1 MEHTI
6 LERKDCGLK
15 AFACET
21 PQFKTARHSVH
32 LVLPLTTPEAAA
44 ANAIVP
50 NVSARATRAYPDYTA
65 FGKRLAELYGASV
78 QAGVSRVGDN
88 QILTLAAS
96 GIANRYAFG
105 GEDVQGALAE
115 ILESIVFT
123 PLFDAD
129 GLFPEDGFRQEQRQ
143 LLETLDAEFNEKR
156 IYAKKRCTEL
166 MFAGEPAGIPHTGTR
181 EAIRSAT
188 RASAKAAWENL
199 VRSAAV
205 CQFSIG
211 DGADA
216 RFSERLAE
224 KLGARTVLPT
234 ETKPHPAPSRVNRV
248 TEEMPLAQSKL
259 VMGMHVGT
267 TPAQRLV
274 TRLTAAIFGGTPS
287 SKLFLSVREKQSL
300 CYYCSAQYD
309 TPKNVI
315 FVQSGVETAN
325 LERAEEAILTEL
337 CAMQAGEIS
346 DEEILHAKLALCNS
360 YHSVADS
367 AASMESW
374 YLSCML
380 QNNVRAPEEDAA
392 AVMKITKDEIVEA
405 ANRIALDTVYRL
417 KGDAKAE

>member
-156 IYAKKRCTEL
+156 I
-166 MFAGEPAGIPHTGTR
+166 
-181 EAIRSAT
+181 
-188 RASAKAAWENL
+188 
-199 VRSAAV
+199 
-205 CQFSIG
+205 
-211 DGADA
+211 
-216 RFSERLAE
+216 
-224 KLGARTVLPT
+224 
-234 ETKPHPAPSRVNRV
+234 
-248 TEEMPLAQSKL
+248 
-259 VMGMHVGT
+259 
-267 TPAQRLV
+267 
-274 TRLTAAIFGGTPS
+274 
-287 SKLFLSVREKQSL
+287 
-300 CYYCSAQYD
+300 
-309 TPKNVI
+309 
-315 FVQSGVETAN
+315 
-325 LERAEEAILTEL
+325 
-337 CAMQAGEIS
+337 
-346 DEEILHAKLALCNS
+346 
-360 YHSVADS
+360 
-367 AASMESW
+367 
-374 YLSCML
+374 
-380 QNNVRAPEEDAA
+380 
-392 AVMKITKDEIVEA
+392 
-405 ANRIALDTVYRL
+405 
-417 KGDAKAE
+417 